1 MFLFI
6 DNTVIPTDPTTA
18 ELRRMAVHPSLQ
30 RRGIGRRLVSQALSH
45 AALLHP
51 NGLRIKTVILRTT
64 GYQASAVGLY
74 ESFGWKRVKTDWGA
88 PGGRWW
94 LDMYIVHYRLE
105 LGEMFYD
112 RVA

>member
-1 MFLFI
+1 M
-6 DNTVIPTDPTTA
+6 
-18 ELRRMAVHPSLQ
+18 VHPSLQ

-51 NGLRIKTVILRTT
+51 DGVRIKTVVLRTT
-64 GYQASAVGLY
+64 GYQPSAVGLF

-88 PGGRWW
+88 PGRWW
-94 LDMYIVHYRLE
+94 LDWYCVHYKLD
-105 LGEMFYD
+105 LGEKFYD